1 MMRFARG
8 IARPKVMPRTD
19 AFNCGAAGQHRPI
32 DQKRAESKSSSTL
45 NQVNN
50 EDDDSNYEQYMDQT
64 AANVAEQ
71 AKQPKDEQDD
81 NYSPQHGVIPFP
93 LS

>member
-1 MMRFARG
+1 M
-8 IARPKVMPRTD
+8 
-19 AFNCGAAGQHRPI
+19 
-32 DQKRAESKSSSTL
+32 
-45 NQVNN
+45 NQI
-50 EDDDSNYEQYMDQT
+50 DDDDDESEYEQEVDRA